1 MEAILI
7 IYDLR
12 EQELNM
18 YRDHI
23 NTLCIK
29 QEFSAIAAYDEDRCL
44 HLTTNRDSTLF
55 EWNIEAEDENF
66 DVTTTKK
73 QRTITNP
80 RTAKGDITWQDGRQ
94 ICINWN
100 RKGCPDD
107 NNCKQAQQQL
117 VYYHTTITPHNTE
130 QQSDTQTQGRK
141 LCKEN
146 K

>member
-12 EQELNM
+12 EQELNV
-18 YRDHI
+18 YRDHN

-29 QEFSAIAAYDEDRCL
+29 QEFSAVAAYDEDRRL

-55 EWNIEAEDENF
+55 ERNIEAEGENF

-73 QRTITNP
+73 QRTIANP
-80 RTAKGDITWQDGRQ
+80 RNTKGDITWQDGRQ

-100 RKGCPDD
+100 CKGCSDD
-107 NNCKQAQQQL
+107 NNCK
-117 VYYHTTITPHNTE
+117 
-130 QQSDTQTQGRK
+130 
-141 LCKEN
+141 
-146 K
+146 